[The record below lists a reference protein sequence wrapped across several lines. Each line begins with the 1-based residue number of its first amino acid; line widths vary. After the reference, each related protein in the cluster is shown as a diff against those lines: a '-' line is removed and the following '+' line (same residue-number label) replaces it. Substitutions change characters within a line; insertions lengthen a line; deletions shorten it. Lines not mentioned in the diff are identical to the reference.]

1 MKSCIIFLFLI
12 VITFSLKKEDLIS
25 NLKVNSI
32 EKLVVKLENENDES
46 YKKEIDKLEI
56 PSEIKK
62 WAKNADLEE
71 KKVKKKNVDVNYNIN
86 KGGNAKGEFAV
97 IGVAGK
103 KKKKKI
109 IFKYGTAECKLK
121 PLNNEDIDEDRIKRF
136 ATRIL
141 KREIEK
147 KIYEKYGS
155 VEKKRKMLSDKKKQK
170 EIEKKKKKSKKDEKK
185 KEKTEKKEL
194 SKKSKKDRTEKKKKQ
209 KKKRRDDDDDD
220 DDDDL

>member
-12 VITFSLKKEDLIS
+12 VITFSLKKEDVIS

-32 EKLVVKLENENDES
+32 EKLVVKLGNQNDQS

-71 KKVKKKNVDVNYNIN
+71 KKVKKKNVNVNYNLN

-109 IFKYGTAECKLK
+109 IFKYGTAECNLK
-121 PLNNEDIDEDRIKRF
+121 PMNNEDIDEDRIKRF

-155 VEKKRKMLSDKKKQK
+155 AEKKRKMSRDKRKQK
-170 EIEKKKKKSKKDEKK
+170 EIEKKKDEKK
-185 KEKTEKKEL
+185 KEKKEKKEL
-194 SKKSKKDRTEKKKKQ
+194 SKKSKKDIKEEKKKQ
-209 KKKRRDDDDDD
+209 RKKRTDDDD

>member
-12 VITFSLKKEDLIS
+12 VITFSLKKEDVIS

-32 EKLVVKLENENDES
+32 EKLVVKLENQNDQS

-71 KKVKKKNVDVNYNIN
+71 KKVKKKNVNVNYNLN

-109 IFKYGTAECKLK
+109 IFKYGTAECNLK
-121 PLNNEDIDEDRIKRF
+121 PMNNEDIDEDRIKRF

-155 VEKKRKMLSDKKKQK
+155 AEKKRKMLM
-170 EIEKKKKKSKKDEKK
+170 
-185 KEKTEKKEL
+185 
-194 SKKSKKDRTEKKKKQ
+194 
-209 KKKRRDDDDDD
+209 
-220 DDDDL
+220 